1 MAGGMLLTAFVPIMA
16 KKKTVK
22 TPVFTVSSKVM
33 SHNDSLRYNY
43 FFLEAVNQQTLGHY
57 AAAFDLLN
65 HCLDINPNAAEAY
78 YYKAMYLAELN
89 SDSAAVRMMETAAR
103 LSPHNDFY
111 LERVAQYYTG
121 TGKYDLAIYAFERL
135 AANNHSRT
143 DILNVLIRLYQQK
156 KDYKNMV
163 RTIER
168 VEQIDGSSEEIAL
181 SKMRVYELMGDK
193 KSAWK
198 ALKSLSDEHPSD
210 LNYKVMMGNWLMQ
223 NGKSKQALKI
233 FTDALKEEPDNN
245 YAQSSLYDYYNQT
258 GQDSLARS
266 IRDRILISKKTPLQ
280 SKLTMMQ
287 QVIRQ
292 NEQQGGD
299 STEVLQLFGRMMKA
313 DSANADVAE
322 LKAVYMSL
330 KKMPKSDVNAALQHV
345 LDIAPDN
352 VAARL
357 QLIQNLMPGGS
368 PAQAPV
374 SCWDSVIAVAH
385 PATQYNPDE
394 MAFYYFEG
402 VAYYMKQEEDS
413 ALDVFRRGVGEINA
427 ESNKDLVSDL
437 YAIMG
442 DILYKKGEKRQA
454 FEAYDS
460 CLQWKDD
467 NITAL
472 NNYAYFLSEMD
483 SSLQKAEMMS
493 YKTIKAEPDNST
505 YLDTY
510 AWILFKQ
517 KRYEEALIYE
527 EQALQNTVDS
537 TEGKGVY
544 LEHAGDILSM
554 LGRTDEAVDYWE
566 KALKIGGENAL
577 LQRKIQ
583 LRKYI
588 AK

>member
-1 MAGGMLLTAFVPIMA
+1 
-16 KKKTVK
+16 
-22 TPVFTVSSKVM
+22 
-33 SHNDSLRYNY
+33 
-43 FFLEAVNQQTLGHY
+43 
-57 AAAFDLLN
+57 
-65 HCLDINPNAAEAY
+65 
-78 YYKAMYLAELN
+78 
-89 SDSAAVRMMETAAR
+89 
-103 LSPHNDFY
+103 
-111 LERVAQYYTG
+111 
-121 TGKYDLAIYAFERL
+121 
-135 AANNHSRT
+135 
-143 DILNVLIRLYQQK
+143 
-156 KDYKNMV
+156 
-163 RTIER
+163 
-168 VEQIDGSSEEIAL
+168 
-181 SKMRVYELMGDK
+181 
-193 KSAWK
+193 
-198 ALKSLSDEHPSD
+198 
-210 LNYKVMMGNWLMQ
+210 
-223 NGKSKQALKI
+223 
-233 FTDALKEEPDNN
+233 
-245 YAQSSLYDYYNQT
+245 
-258 GQDSLARS
+258 
-266 IRDRILISKKTPLQ
+266 
-280 SKLTMMQ
+280 
-287 QVIRQ
+287 
-292 NEQQGGD
+292 
-299 STEVLQLFGRMMKA
+299 
-313 DSANADVAE
+313 
-322 LKAVYMSL
+322 
-330 KKMPKSDVNAALQHV
+330 
-345 LDIAPDN
+345 
-352 VAARL
+352 
-357 QLIQNLMPGGS
+357 
-368 PAQAPV
+368 
-374 SCWDSVIAVAH
+374 
-385 PATQYNPDE
+385 
-394 MAFYYFEG
+394 
-402 VAYYMKQEEDS
+402 MKQEEDS